1 MAKVILTVLGSG
13 SRGNSLHLEHEGR
26 AILVDAGLSA
36 KQLET
41 RMAEVG
47 AEMVEILGIVL
58 THEHGDHSA
67 GLKTFVKKRKCPIF
81 ASHGTKDALEPHVA
95 TADWR
100 GFEAGSKLEIGC
112 FIVET
117 FPVPHD
123 AAEPI
128 GMRVSVGETKI
139 GLISDLGFVTRLVVE
154 RLKGC
159 TALVLEALSRR
170 KDTWVLD
177 CRNDDATGPFRGQA
191 AKGQVVRFG
200 TTTGKNRRIALHSL
214 RPGLA
219 QLQQP
224 IASVLDGASS
234 NASGSVLAG
243 GVDLPL
249 AEDLRKMLSDTRV
262 DLGCGIVIEINQGK
276 FCGLA
281 MG

>member
-1 MAKVILTVLGSG
+1 MAKIILTVLGSG

-47 AEMVEILGIVL
+47 AEMAELLGIVL

-112 FIVET
+112 FTVET

-128 GMRVSVGETKI
+128 GMRVSVGGTKI
-139 GLISDLGFVTRLVVE
+139 GLISDLGFVTRLV
-154 RLKGC
+154 
-159 TALVLEALSRR
+159 LVAY
-170 KDTWVLD
+170 
-177 CRNDDATGPFRGQA
+177 
-191 AKGQVVRFG
+191 
-200 TTTGKNRRIALHSL
+200 
-214 RPGLA
+214 
-219 QLQQP
+219 
-224 IASVLDGASS
+224 
-234 NASGSVLAG
+234 
-243 GVDLPL
+243 
-249 AEDLRKMLSDTRV
+249 
-262 DLGCGIVIEINQGK
+262 
-276 FCGLA
+276 
-281 MG
+281 